1 MNIQQNNIYRLI
13 KPYQSNKVY
22 EAKTTLHGAG
32 KCYRE
37 LKKGNIKCDSFT
49 IMNINDK
56 SIYDFKMNNK
66 KTEEMILKKDP
77 TELINQN
84 GGNNNILETRIVNL
98 ENKINN
104 LENNINNI
112 NNIVNKK

>member
-37 LKKGNIKCDSFT
+37 LKKENVKCDSFT
-49 IMNINDK
+49 IMNVNNNN
-56 SIYDFKMNNK
+56 IYDFKLNNK

-84 GGNNNILETRIVNL
+84 GGNNNILESRIINL

-104 LENNINNI
+104 LENIINKFI
-112 NNIVNKK
+112 NK